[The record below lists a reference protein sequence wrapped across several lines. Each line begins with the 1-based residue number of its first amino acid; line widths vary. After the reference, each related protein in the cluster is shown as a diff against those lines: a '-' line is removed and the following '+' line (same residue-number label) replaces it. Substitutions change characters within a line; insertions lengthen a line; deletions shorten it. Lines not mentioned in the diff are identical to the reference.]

1 MEDKITSK
9 DASNEVA
16 EGQLVVFALGHEEF
30 GVDIHAVR
38 EIVRLPEITPV
49 PRSPGYVTGICNLR
63 GNVLPV
69 IDTRCR
75 FDMEVVEPS
84 DDTRMLVVESHGSAA
99 GIIVDGMREVLRLHG
114 TPIEETPGVCR
125 GVDEE
130 FLSGV
135 VTLERGKR
143 LIMALNL
150 EQILDIEIDE
160 CGERV
165 RQVSGTPEEAGQDM
179 GVSEEEQLVSF
190 QVGPEE
196 YALDINAVREILRVS
211 EITGV
216 PNVPDY
222 VKGLFTIRNQLM
234 PVVDLRTL
242 LGMKLIAEQHITQ
255 IDAMKSSHER
265 WARELLAAL
274 ESKLPF
280 TGETSAQV
288 CDLGKWLDNFNTA
301 SQEIQNTIK
310 EVREPHSWLHD
321 TANLLIKLAR
331 SSSDAALADY
341 GSKFRPLLDSILDH
355 LDNLKESISKNIQED
370 QRILVVDDGN
380 LTVGYLVDHV
390 NEVIRVPK
398 SIINETPAIAA
409 TQKNEIKG
417 VAKLNDGKRLI
428 LIMDQGSILTGA
440 DTKALSDIPTKEST
454 GSDEVQNEEE
464 MTEEDDDQKTLAEQS
479 MEEEQLVTFILDKVE
494 YGLRIMDVQEINRL
508 ETITEVPKAPSFID
522 GVTNLRGNIIPV
534 LNIRSLFGMKARAND
549 DKSRIIIVD
558 INGSKT
564 GILVDQVNEVMRLS
578 KNDIDKTPTIVSGE
592 GNLFMDGICKLRGG
606 ERMVTLI
613 NISRLLNSD
622 ELNQFSTMDDKKKK
636 PLKMEAPKAAVSSS
650 PKRPAVKKKMK
661 IAE

>member
-1 MEDKITSK
+1 MEEKITSQE
-9 DASNEVA
+9 ASNEVG

-75 FDMEVVEPS
+75 FNMEVVEPS

-135 VTLERGKR
+135 VTLDRGKR

-160 CGERV
+160 GGERI
-165 RQVSGTPEEAGQDM
+165 RQVSSTPEEAAQDI

-242 LGMKLIAEQHITQ
+242 LGMKVIAEQHITQ

-288 CDLGKWLDNFNTA
+288 CDLGKWLDKFNTA

-310 EVREPHSWLHD
+310 DVREPHTWLHD
-321 TANLLIKLAR
+321 AANSLIKLAR
-331 SSSDAALADY
+331 SSSDDALRDY
-341 GSKFRPLLDSILDH
+341 ESKFTPLLASILDH
-355 LDNLKESISKNIQED
+355 LDKLKESISKNIQED

-409 TQKNEIKG
+409 TEKNEIKG

-428 LIMDQGSILTGA
+428 LIMDQGSILTRA
-440 DTKALSDIPTKEST
+440 DTKALSDIPKKEST
-454 GSDEVQNEEE
+454 GSDKVQNEED
-464 MTEEDDDQKTLAEQS
+464 MAEEDDDQKTLAEQS

-508 ETITEVPKAPSFID
+508 ETITEVPRAPSFID

-578 KNDIDKTPTIVSGE
+578 KNDIDKTPAIVSGE
-592 GNLFMDGICKLRGG
+592 GNLFMDGICKLKGG

-613 NISRLLNSD
+613 NISRLLSSD
-622 ELNQFSTMDDKKKK
+622 ELNQFSTMDDKKQK
-636 PLKMEAPKAAVSSS
+636 PLKTAVPKAAVSSS
-650 PKRPAVKKKMK
+650 PRRPAVKKKMK